1 MTAGGVLMIG
11 GGGVVKGATRVES
24 DGRGGVRVESDG
36 GGVR

>member
-11 GGGVVKGATRVES
+11 GGVVNGATRVES
-24 DGRGGVRVESDG
+24 DGRGGVRVVSDG